1 MSDFWIDRRE
11 HEWEISDWTEIV
23 NMWMKNVCITV
34 AWQDVW
40 TRSKDWWY
48 EKNIH
53 KDQSLWLW
61 TTKVSFASI
70 QINLPL
76 FHVNWRLKH
85 MQLLSGTPSE
95 AEQRNVSVRYVC
107 RYYRLVI
114 LTVYTFY
121 RIACSCSAVISK
133 LGVNAIINKIKYDI
147 PMKHNIW
154 CEFYA
159 KI

>member
-1 MSDFWIDRRE
+1 MYFRFGIDRRE

-23 NMWMKNVCITV
+23 NMWMKNVFITV

-85 MQLLSGTPSE
+85 MQLLSRAPSE
-95 AEQRNVSVRYVC
+95 AEQRSGSLRVSILSFSNTDCLYFLSNC
-107 RYYRLVI
+107 MLAHLVQWFRN
-114 LTVYTFY
+114 LALMRF
-121 RIACSCSAVISK
+121 
-133 LGVNAIINKIKYDI
+133 
-147 PMKHNIW
+147 
-154 CEFYA
+154 
-159 KI
+159 